1 MDVLYMDLS
10 NGLLIIEF
18 FLAAIWLP
26 HGQLWL
32 LPREQ
37 PHSPDMFITVFL
49 HSWPE
54 GQGEPRGKVGSLSA
68 AER

>member
-1 MDVLYMDLS
+1 MDLS

-32 LPREQ
+32 LPSEQ

-49 HSWPE
+49 HS
-54 GQGEPRGKVGSLSA
+54 
-68 AER
+68 